1 MKRTTAASCLAA
13 LAFGA
18 PTILPAHADEKPIVI
33 GFATAQT
40 GWVAPY
46 DNGVKAAEIA
56 IEEINAKGGLLGRP
70 IVTVYSDTKSDRAQG
85 AKAGLD
91 VIQKGADLVVVTCDY
106 DMGAPAALEAAR
118 AGKVAWSLCAED
130 AKMGVQGVGPLTF
143 TASGAAQLQGASLA
157 EWAYKNKGIRN
168 PYVLL
173 DTSVEYNKSVCF
185 GFDVAWKALSG
196 AEPKARDTF
205 KNADPSIASQITRM
219 KGSTPA
225 PDAIVL
231 CSYAPGGAT
240 ATKQIR
246 AAGLDVPILAA
257 TAMDGNFWLGAVPN
271 LSNFYYPVLGS
282 VYGDDPDPAINEFL
296 KKYEAKY
303 NSSPAESHT
312 LAGYELIQL
321 YAAAVEKA
329 KSTDPK
335 AVTAAA
341 ETFKDLPTLLGP
353 FSFTPDLHIQ
363 TKFRYT
369 IMSVDGG
376 KHKSVEKWTSE
387 TPMTKAELFR
397 KAE

>member
-1 MKRTTAASCLAA
+1 MRKRTARLLSGFVVGA
-13 LAFGA
+13 LSTVA
-18 PTILPAHADEKPIVI
+18 AHAEDKPIVV

-56 IEEINAKGGLLGRP
+56 IEELNAKGGLLGRK
-70 IVTVYSDTKSDRAQG
+70 IVTIYSDTKSDRAQG

-91 VIQKGADLVVVTCDY
+91 VIQKGADIVVVTCDY

-118 AGKVAWSLCAED
+118 AGKLAWSLCAED
-130 AKMGVQGVGPLTF
+130 AKMGVQGVGPMTF
-143 TASGAAQLQGASLA
+143 TASGAAQLQGATLA
-157 EWAYKNKGIRN
+157 EWSYKKKGIRN
-168 PYVLL
+168 PYLLL

-185 GFDVAWKALSG
+185 GFDVAWKALTG
-196 AEPKARDTF
+196 TVPKARDTF
-205 KNADPSIASQITRM
+205 KNADPSIASQITRL
-219 KGSTPA
+219 KGSSPP

-246 AAGLDVPILAA
+246 AAGLDLPILAA
-257 TAMDGNFWLGAVPN
+257 TAMDGNYWLDAVPN
-271 LSNFYYPVLGS
+271 LTNFYYPVLGS
-282 VYGDDPDPAINEFL
+282 IYGDDPDPAVNDFL
-296 KKYEAKY
+296 KKYQAKY
-303 NSSPAESHT
+303 DSSPAESHT

-341 ETFKDLPTLLGP
+341 EAFKDEPTLLGP
-353 FSFTPDLHIQ
+353 YSFTPDLHIQ

-369 IMSVDGG
+369 IMSVEDG
-376 KHKSVEKWTSE
+376 KHKSVEKWTTE

-397 KAE
+397 KAD